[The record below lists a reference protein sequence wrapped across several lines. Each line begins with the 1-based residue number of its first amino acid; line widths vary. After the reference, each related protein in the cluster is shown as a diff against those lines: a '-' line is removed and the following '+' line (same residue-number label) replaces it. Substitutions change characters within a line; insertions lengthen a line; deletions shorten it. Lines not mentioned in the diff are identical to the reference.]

1 MEVLCTSII
10 PIKFND
16 AEFTRKIETY
26 CKHNSIVS
34 DYTYYGGLINLK
46 AIPDINTNFLRLYH
60 IPSHKTDI
68 QCAFCETTLTIIL
81 TWKNNYKDYF
91 ELVNNSLSKR
101 KKLVQRVLNYNPKD
115 EQLKPLLNVIK
126 KYEND
131 GVGIN
136 YAFTFYS
143 IYDNNF
149 TQSCEQH
156 IKVLAEPSLINMDD
170 MLSSIDINTTYSYKS
185 KVDKEMLKTIKNIDL
200 CGDQK
205 TYVTWASIVTLSKD
219 NQMFIRNHITLTLIE
234 ILIQR
239 IWNLCYTQNK
249 KLNDCITN
257 IKTYST
263 DINQTIIDTYQIL
276 IESKNCISA
285 TYSSRISGLYKAI
298 IESSQLSN
306 NVNDLEQKLNYL
318 IVFSNSITQNK
329 NKSIQ
334 ESSEILLFLIAIAQV
349 IPIFFNL
356 PIITHYMISIST
368 VFSLC
373 ILGVILIRFK
383 YRHKK

>member
-10 PIKFND
+10 PIKLNNT
-16 AEFTRKIETY
+16 EFTREFEFY
-26 CKHNSIVS
+26 CKQNSIIS
-34 DYTYYGGLINLK
+34 DYTKYEGLINLR
-46 AIPDINTNFLRLYH
+46 AIPDINANFLRFYH
-60 IPSHKTDI
+60 IPSPKTDI

-81 TWKNNYKDYF
+81 TWRNNYNDYY
-91 ELVNNSLSKR
+91 ELVNHSLSKR
-101 KKLVQRVLNYNPKD
+101 KKLVKRVLSFNPKD
-115 EQLKPLLNVIK
+115 EQLIPLLNVIK
-126 KYEND
+126 NYKNE

-143 IYDNNF
+143 IFDKSF

-170 MLSSIDINTTYSYKS
+170 MLSSLDINTTYSNKS
-185 KVDKEMLKTIKNIDL
+185 KVNKELLKSIKDIDL
-200 CGDQK
+200 CSDQK
-205 TYVTWASIVTLSKD
+205 TYVTWASIVSLSKD
-219 NQMFIRNHITLTLIE
+219 RQMFIRNHITLTLIE

-249 KLNDCITN
+249 ELNDCITN

-298 IESSQLSN
+298 IESCQLLN

-349 IPIFFNL
+349 VPIFFNL
-356 PIITHYMISIST
+356 PIITHYMISIGT
-368 VFSLC
+368 VFSIC

-383 YRHKK
+383 YRH